1 MSKLLVILFILG
13 LVLFFAFIFWQS
25 QQTHAPQKGP
35 ATSPKPGRH
44 ASKTMQTRPPELD
57 AIAEQEVELA
67 YNQVLFDQVAE
78 LLFESKTVIA
88 DRQVA
93 EQIQQRYL
101 AKMPA
106 QVLSQVGEFELGEWS
121 VFWTFRQ
128 QSLEYYVARY
138 GVFYTHVDRFGR
150 EHSVQH
156 ALDHFQS

>member
-1 MSKLLVILFILG
+1 MSKLLVILFFLG
-13 LVLFFAFIFWQS
+13 LVLLFAFKIWQS
-25 QQTHAPQKGP
+25 QQSKQLKKGP

-44 ASKTMQTRPPELD
+44 ASKTMQSRPAELD
-57 AIAEQEVELA
+57 DLAEQELELA
-67 YNQVLFDQVAE
+67 SNQILFDQVAA
-78 LLFESKTVIA
+78 LLFESKTVTT
-88 DRQVA
+88 DRQAA

-121 VFWTFRQ
+121 IFWTFKQ

-150 EHSVQH
+150 EHSEQH
-156 ALDHFQS
+156 HVDGFQS